1 MMEGYVDLSL
11 RPSVSRPF
19 PSVPVAIPAIR
30 DVERVADDLCVFEPR
45 LRRRAVDALPKV
57 MTPGEYWACGAT
69 FQRSVPHFDG
79 TAHPYEYCL
88 EITRTPPWD
97 DERVL
102 ENVRRAA
109 YLILVWYADTISRGD
124 ARRRADLLETF
135 FLVVRTNR
143 KRRRCI
149 DTPTDAQQRARTCA
163 CSEELVAYVRTMAR
177 SNRGT
182 GNEFDRIRTFL
193 TSTDQGGALLAAA
206 GVVGAFELD
215 HYIPECLGGPSVVEN
230 AHIMPRNGDNQ
241 HFRDA
246 LDLRKR
252 RYCGEYQHA
261 AVRRILPA
269 LVDTRSP

>member
-1 MMEGYVDLSL
+1 MEGYVDLTL
-11 RPSVSRPF
+11 RASVTRPF
-19 PSVPVAIPAIR
+19 PYVAVAIPAIR
-30 DVERVADDLCVFEPR
+30 DVERVAENLCVFKPS

-57 MTPGEYWACGAT
+57 ITGEYWACGAP

-79 TAHPYEYCL
+79 TVHPYEYCL
-88 EITRTPPWD
+88 NITRTPSLD

-102 ENVRRAA
+102 EHVRRAA
-109 YLILVWYADTISRGD
+109 YLILVWYVDTISRDD
-124 ARRRADLLETF
+124 ARWRVDDLLETF
-135 FLVVRTNR
+135 FVVVRTNGKR
-143 KRRRCI
+143 KRCI

-163 CSEELVAYVRTMAR
+163 CSEELVAYVRTMR
-177 SNRGT
+177 SSSRGA

-193 TSTDQGGALLAAA
+193 TSTDKGAALLAA
-206 GVVGAFELD
+206 GGIVGAFELD

-246 LDLRKR
+246 WDLRKR

-261 AVRRILPA
+261 AVRRVLPA
-269 LVDTRSP
+269 LVDTRPP